1 MKNPELEEEFK
12 DFLKLERSLS
22 KNTVSAYMSDIQKL
36 SSFFGQKS
44 YLGISEQEVRSFLSN
59 LQSMGLSVRSTAR
72 VISGLKTFYKFL
84 VSEDFIK
91 SNPLQ
96 MVETPKLDKKLPEVL
111 SHEEIMA
118 IIGEIDLSKPAG
130 ERDKT
135 IIMILY
141 GCGLRVSELTA
152 LKINDIFFDEGFIK
166 VVGKGNKE
174 RLVPIGKQTL
184 NQIKYYIEAFRAKQK
199 SSSESGGVLILNQ
212 RGSAL
217 SRVYV
222 FKMLQKLAAQAGIK
236 KKISPHT
243 LRHSFATVLIEG
255 GADLRAVQQMLG
267 HESITT
273 TEIYTHL
280 DRSYLKSIVEQY
292 HPRA

>member
-1 MKNPELEEEFK
+1 
-12 DFLKLERSLS
+12 
-22 KNTVSAYMSDIQKL
+22 
-36 SSFFGQKS
+36 
-44 YLGISEQEVRSFLSN
+44 
-59 LQSMGLSVRSTAR
+59 
-72 VISGLKTFYKFL
+72 
-84 VSEDFIK
+84 
-91 SNPLQ
+91 
-96 MVETPKLDKKLPEVL
+96 
-111 SHEEIMA
+111 
-118 IIGEIDLSKPAG
+118 
-130 ERDKT
+130 
-135 IIMILY
+135 MILY